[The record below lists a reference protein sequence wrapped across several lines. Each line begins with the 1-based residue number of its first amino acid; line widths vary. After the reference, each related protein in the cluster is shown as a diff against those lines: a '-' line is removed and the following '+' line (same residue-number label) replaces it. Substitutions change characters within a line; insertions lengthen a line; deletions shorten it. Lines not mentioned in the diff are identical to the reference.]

1 MKSPILTFTLLP
13 LGATVFLAANVSAK
27 PDGRPLPAMAPATTA
42 KLTSP
47 PQIGGD
53 LARAA
58 FIPLMDS
65 DFKQRDFDNDGKVT
79 RAEIEKFEK
88 QRNLIQAQKDNR
100 VLFLQLDTDRNGV
113 VTPSEFT
120 ALIPPPGFPD
130 VSKIMQRFDSNRDQ
144 IISLI
149 EYRVATLSNFDKL
162 DVDKDGVL
170 SILEQQPISADPSTS
185 EKVR

>member
-1 MKSPILTFTLLP
+1 MKSPILTFTLLS

-27 PDGRPLPAMAPATTA
+27 AARLALPAMAPATTA
-42 KLTSP
+42 KPISP
-47 PQIGGD
+47 PQIGSD
-53 LARAA
+53 LARTA
-58 FIPLMDS
+58 FTQLMDS

-100 VLFLQLDTDRNGV
+100 VLFLRLDTDLNGV

-149 EYRVATLSNFDKL
+149 EYRVATLFNFDQL

-170 SILEQQPISADPSTS
+170 SIIEQQPISVDPSTID
-185 EKVR
+185 KVR